1 MLANYTSGLN
11 IDKRLKD
18 SLDLLRRLDN
28 YRNYYLTK
36 NNKSKEPYT
45 LEVAIQGIVVKRYP
59 EDLDN
64 NIKVGLS
71 FNDVFYFLQAI
82 IEVNKMRNNI

>member
-1 MLANYTSGLN
+1 MLRT
-11 IDKRLKD
+11 DKRLND
-18 SLDLLRRLDN
+18 CIELLRSLDN

-36 NNKSKEPYT
+36 NNTSKEPYT
-45 LEVAIQGIVVKRYP
+45 LEVAVQGIVVKRYP

-71 FNDVFYFLQAI
+71 FSDVFYFLQAI
-82 IEVNKMRNNI
+82 IELNKIRNNM

>member
-1 MLANYTSGLN
+1 MLRT
-11 IDKRLKD
+11 DKRLKD

-36 NNKSKEPYT
+36 NNKTKEPYT

-82 IEVNKMRNNI
+82 IELTKIRNNI

>member
-1 MLANYTSGLN
+1 MLRT
-11 IDKRLKD
+11 DKRLKD

-82 IEVNKMRNNI
+82 IELNKIRNNI

>member
-18 SLDLLRRLDN
+18 SL
-28 YRNYYLTK
+28 NYYLTK

-82 IEVNKMRNNI
+82 IELNKIRNNI